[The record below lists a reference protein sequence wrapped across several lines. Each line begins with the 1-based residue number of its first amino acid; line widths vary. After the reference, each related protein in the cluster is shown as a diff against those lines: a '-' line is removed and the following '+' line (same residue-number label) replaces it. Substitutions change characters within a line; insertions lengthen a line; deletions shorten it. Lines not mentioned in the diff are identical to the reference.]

1 MKLDRNILLNR
12 FKDYVSFNTNSDEHT
27 GTHPS
32 TERQLVLAKHL
43 KEEMERIGLEDV
55 TMSKEGYLM
64 ATLPANG
71 VEGSTVGFISHMDTS
86 SEAPG
91 GPVKPRIVENYDGG
105 DICLNKEKEIYL
117 SPKDFPELLK
127 YKGEDLVVTDG
138 TTLLGADDKA
148 GITAIMTAMEY
159 LIQHPEIKHGKIR
172 IGITPDEEIGEG
184 TMFFDVKK
192 FGADFG
198 YTVDGG
204 AIGGLEYE
212 NFNAVNPEVTFH
224 GRSVHTGDAKGKM
237 INAISLASEWQNML
251 PEGEKPECTEG
262 REGFFHVY
270 NISGGVETCTISM
283 LIRDHDKA
291 HFEKRKQ
298 YLNQMADF
306 MNAKYGNGTVT
317 MDMKF
322 GYSNMLDV
330 LKEGHMDVVDL
341 ARDAIK
347 AAGVTPV
354 EIPIRGGTDGAMLSF
369 KGLPCPN
376 LFTGG
381 ENFHGRFEYLS
392 IRGLEKS
399 CETVIEIATRAYA
412 LKK

>member
-32 TERQLVLAKHL
+32 TERQLVLARHL

>member
-341 ARDAIK
+341 ARYAIK

>member
-105 DICLNKEKEIYL
+105 DICLNKEKKIYL

-224 GRSVHTGDAKGKM
+224 GRSVHTGEAKGKM

>member
-117 SPKDFPELLK
+117 YPKDFPELLK

>member
-32 TERQLVLAKHL
+32 TGRQLVLAKHL

>member
-105 DICLNKEKEIYL
+105 DICLDKEKEIYL